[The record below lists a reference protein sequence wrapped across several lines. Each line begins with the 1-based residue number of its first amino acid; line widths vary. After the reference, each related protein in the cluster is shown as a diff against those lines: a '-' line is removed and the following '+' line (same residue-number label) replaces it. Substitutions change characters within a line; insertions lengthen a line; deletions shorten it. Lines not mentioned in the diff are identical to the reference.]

1 MVIINFKGV
10 GYMLYTASDAIDL
23 AYRII
28 GKTAASYLGNPNDVQ
43 RFRTMAMD
51 IKELYR
57 SAVKNKIKSVEEFES
72 LFNNFQWT
80 FMGDENSTDFTKRI
94 NDFALNV
101 FFKKSDVNYWID
113 RNHAHES
120 LSKIYDIAVANSF
133 EDNIEDIDWTKTVRI
148 IESRFLIFINEKGF
162 FFDNSLKSKIRDHIA
177 SMNESDEVSYK
188 LKYENAIEAINEA
201 ADFCKKYEEDKKLHI
216 FENLQREYKSLKK
229 VLVQFEKIFV
239 NNSRDLS
246 YDSLKKMVD
255 DMPDDVTKLSI
266 EEGQMI
272 LKKVF
277 YATYLFNH
285 ITTGKTAL
293 LNAKISLVSD
303 RGGWSIDLTK
313 TELFNTYI
321 AITQPKEVIEKE
333 IKQDKMRF
341 NADIAEVCLRLIAL
355 SLKDITPEKF
365 VNLEDNISYEIPNK
379 KIVSIFMYELSQLIK
394 YHESGGQFNTVD
406 EDRNIENLSSD
417 TLDNLPKQS
426 TVGTN
431 TATSKANRLL
441 NFENVSGT
449 ITALKS
455 GYREIQDYPDTV
467 VMRTIKYIAK
477 LGEIEVI

>member
-1 MVIINFKGV
+1 
-10 GYMLYTASDAIDL
+10 
-23 AYRII
+23 
-28 GKTAASYLGNPNDVQ
+28 
-43 RFRTMAMD
+43 
-51 IKELYR
+51 
-57 SAVKNKIKSVEEFES
+57 
-72 LFNNFQWT
+72 
-80 FMGDENSTDFTKRI
+80 
-94 NDFALNV
+94 
-101 FFKKSDVNYWID
+101 
-113 RNHAHES
+113 
-120 LSKIYDIAVANSF
+120 
-133 EDNIEDIDWTKTVRI
+133 
-148 IESRFLIFINEKGF
+148 
-162 FFDNSLKSKIRDHIA
+162 
-177 SMNESDEVSYK
+177 
-188 LKYENAIEAINEA
+188 
-201 ADFCKKYEEDKKLHI
+201 
-216 FENLQREYKSLKK
+216 
-229 VLVQFEKIFV
+229 
-239 NNSRDLS
+239 
-246 YDSLKKMVD
+246 
-255 DMPDDVTKLSI
+255 
-266 EEGQMI
+266 
-272 LKKVF
+272 
-277 YATYLFNH
+277 
-285 ITTGKTAL
+285 
-293 LNAKISLVSD
+293 
-303 RGGWSIDLTK
+303 
-313 TELFNTYI
+313 LFNTYI
-321 AITQPKEVIEKE
+321 AITQPREVIEKE